1 MKFAKGSYLW
11 ILTPIVI
18 LIIAIFSRII
28 FQFYN
33 TASLFLSI
41 LFFIITILFIVFF
54 RDPNRIIGNG
64 IVSPADGYIRDIY
77 KLRDNDIGECKV
89 VSIFMNIHNVHVNRM
104 PIDGKIIEI
113 THLPGS
119 HIPAFKKESDHNER
133 VIIHIDTSIGFV
145 KIIQIAGTLARRIV
159 PYIKKNDI
167 IKKGEKIGLIRFGS
181 RVDLY
186 LPDKNNI
193 KYKVKKGDNIK
204 AGESV
209 VAEINV

>member
-18 LIIAIFSRII
+18 LIIVIFSRII

-41 LFFIITILFIVFF
+41 LFFIISILFIVFF

-119 HIPAFKKESDHNER
+119 HIPAFKKESDRNER
-133 VIIHIDTSIGFV
+133 VITHIDTSIGFV

>member
-11 ILTPIVI
+11 ILTPTVI
-18 LIIAIFSRII
+18 LIIVIFSIII

-41 LFFIITILFIVFF
+41 LFFIITILFIIFF

-119 HIPAFKKESDHNER
+119 HIPAFKKESDRNER
-133 VIIHIDTSIGFV
+133 VITHIDTSIGIV

-159 PYIKKNDI
+159 SYIKKNDI
-167 IKKGEKIGLIRFGS
+167 IKRGEKIGLIRFGS

-186 LPDKNNI
+186 LPDKKNI

>member
-18 LIIAIFSRII
+18 LIIVIFSRII

-133 VIIHIDTSIGFV
+133 VITHIDTSIGFV

>member
-18 LIIAIFSRII
+18 LIIVIFSIII

-41 LFFIITILFIVFF
+41 LFFIITILFIIFF

-119 HIPAFKKESDHNER
+119 HIPAFKKESDRNER
-133 VIIHIDTSIGFV
+133 VITHIDTSIGIV

-159 PYIKKNDI
+159 SYIKKNDI

-186 LPDKNNI
+186 LPDKKNI

>member
-18 LIIAIFSRII
+18 LIIVIFSRII